1 MSRKRQSFFLLLLV
15 LGLVGVGA
23 ISMAQQPVAASP
35 AQQAN
40 GYYSFSVKF
49 VCGKQGSEE
58 VEQAA
63 VRPGIYATEIN
74 IHNYLPKEAP
84 LRKRVIP
91 LVIDREVFGREP
103 RFGEVRGWDDI
114 VLPPDT
120 ATLDDC
126 ARITRLLG
134 LAPDTHVIGFLEIIS
149 PHDLNVDAVYTVE
162 GRYLYNTDIDV
173 ERVEG
178 KFVSS

>member
-1 MSRKRQSFFLLLLV
+1 MSRKRLALCLLALALL
-15 LGLVGVGA
+15 GVGFVGTV
-23 ISMAQQPVAASP
+23 QQPVAASP

-49 VCGKQGSEE
+49 VCGKQGTDEPKL
-58 VEQAA
+58 AA

-74 IHNYLPKEAP
+74 IHNYNRREAA

-91 LVIDREVFGREP
+91 LVVNEDVIGREP
-103 RFGEVRGWDDI
+103 RYSDIRAWDGI
-114 VLPPDT
+114 LLPPDT

-126 ARITRLLG
+126 TRITELLG
-134 LAPDTHVIGFLEIIS
+134 LQADAHVIGFLEILS
-149 PHDLNVDAVYTVE
+149 QQDLNVDAVYTVE
-162 GRYLYNTDIDV
+162 GRYLYNTAIEV

-178 KFVSS
+178 KFVSD